1 MVEGRAPV
9 RPPLRR
15 RSRRRWAVAGG
26 VAASWL
32 VLEVLTG
39 SAVAATVLLVVITAL
54 GAATV
59 AGLRTMGITRDNPA
73 IRRLASRPWRDGQD
87 VLRVAMRHL
96 QDVFVI
102 TPSGSL
108 LAPNIVEVQLN
119 PQDLIFLCDQMD
131 IGVITTSLSEVYEER
146 VAACRARL
154 AAPGRASV
162 YVIAAD
168 SIPPGGYR
176 LRQGP
181 AGAAEAGDGF
191 AAPQVSQSAPQYAYA
206 GPAGAGGYT
215 GFAGSDGYRAYDGY
229 GMRGT
234 HGWAETGL
242 SLTTA
247 DPVFPSTV
255 QERTIA
261 PVPELRLV
269 TGDQVTQTRM
279 SGARAGRGSVELR
292 LPAVPTVSREHA
304 RFTFVDGHWWI
315 TNLGMNGLTLNGVP
329 VADERMVG
337 DGDMIR
343 WGSRPDALL
352 SRVEIC

>member
-1 MVEGRAPV
+1 MVEGRAPA

-15 RSRRRWAVAGG
+15 RSRRRWSVAGG
-26 VAASWL
+26 IAAGWL

-39 SAVAATVLLVVITAL
+39 SAVTATVLLVVITAL

-59 AGLRTMGITRDNPA
+59 GGLRTMGITRDHPG

-87 VLRVAMRHL
+87 VLRVAMRHI

-119 PQDLIFLCDQMD
+119 PQDLISLCDQMD
-131 IGVITTSLSEVYEER
+131 IGVITSSLSEVYEER

-154 AAPGRASV
+154 AAPGRAAV

-168 SIPPGGYR
+168 AVPPGGFR
-176 LRQGP
+176 LRQGRP
-181 AGAAEAGDGF
+181 AGAEPDNSYADA
-191 AAPQVSQSAPQYAYA
+191 QVSQQAPPYAYA
-206 GPAGAGGYT
+206 GHAGTSGYE
-215 GFAGSDGYRAYDGY
+215 GYD
-229 GMRGT
+229 
-234 HGWAETGL
+234 WAAPGAT
-242 SLTTA
+242 LTTA

-255 QERTIA
+255 RERM
-261 PVPELRLV
+261 VPSVPMLRLV
-269 TGDQVTQTRM
+269 TGDQVAHTRM
-279 SGARAGRGSVELR
+279 SGARAGRGSVELK
-292 LPAVPTVSREHA
+292 LPGVPTVSREHA
-304 RFTFVDGHWWI
+304 RFTFADGHWRI
-315 TNLGMNGLTLNGVP
+315 TNLGMNGITLNGVP
-329 VADERMVG
+329 VAGEHVVG

-343 WGSRPDALL
+343 WGSRPDALQ

>member
-1 MVEGRAPV
+1 MVEGKGPV

-15 RSRRRWAVAGG
+15 RSRRRWAVVGG
-26 VAASWL
+26 VAAGWL

-39 SAVAATVLLVVITAL
+39 SAVTAIVLLLVIAAL

-59 AGLRTMGITRDNPA
+59 GGLRAMGITGDHPG
-73 IRRLASRPWRDGQD
+73 IQRLASRPWRDGQD

-108 LAPNIVEVQLN
+108 LAPNVVEVQLN
-119 PQDLIFLCDQMD
+119 PQDLISLCDQMD

-154 AAPGRASV
+154 AAPGRAAV

-168 SIPPGGYR
+168 SVAPGGYR
-176 LRQGP
+176 LRQGRP
-181 AGAAEAGDGF
+181 AGAEAGNGF
-191 AAPQVSQSAPQYAYA
+191 ADPQVPHPAPQYAYA
-206 GPAGAGGYT
+206 APGGNGSYASNGSYPSDGGYGT
-215 GFAGSDGYRAYDGY
+215 YD
-229 GMRGT
+229 
-234 HGWAETGL
+234 WAQPGPG
-242 SLTTA
+242 LTTA

-255 QERTIA
+255 QERAIA
-261 PVPELRLV
+261 PVPVLRLV
-269 TGDQVTQTRM
+269 TGDQVAQTRM
-279 SGARAGRGSVELR
+279 SGARAGRGSVELK
-292 LPAVPTVSREHA
+292 LPVVPTVSREHA
-304 RFTFVDGHWWI
+304 RFTFTDGHWWI
-315 TNLGMNGLTLNGVP
+315 TNLGMNGITVNGLP
-329 VADERMVG
+329 VAGDHMVG

>member
-15 RSRRRWAVAGG
+15 RSRRRWAVVGAVSAG
-26 VAASWL
+26 WL

-39 SAVAATVLLVVITAL
+39 SAVTAIVLLLVIAAL

-59 AGLRTMGITRDNPA
+59 GGLRTMGITRDHPG

-87 VLRVAMRHL
+87 VLRAAMRHL

-108 LAPNIVEVQLN
+108 LAPNIVEVHLN
-119 PQDLIFLCDQMD
+119 PQDLISLCDQMD

-154 AAPGRASV
+154 AAPGRAAV

-168 SIPPGGYR
+168 SVPPGGYR
-176 LRQGP
+176 LRQARP
-181 AGAAEAGDGF
+181 AGAEADNGLAEPRVSHP
-191 AAPQVSQSAPQYAYA
+191 APPQYAYA
-206 GPAGAGGYT
+206 GPAD
-215 GFAGSDGYRAYDGY
+215 S
-229 GMRGT
+229 
-234 HGWAETGL
+234 GWTQPGPG
-242 SLTTA
+242 LTTA

-255 QERTIA
+255 QEAAVA
-261 PVPELRLV
+261 PVPVLRLV
-269 TGDQVTQTRM
+269 TGDQVAQTRM
-279 SGARAGRGSVELR
+279 SGARAGRGSVELK
-292 LPAVPTVSREHA
+292 LPVVPTVSREHA
-304 RFTFVDGHWWI
+304 RFTFTDGHWWI
-315 TNLGMNGLTLNGVP
+315 ANLGMNGITLNGVP
-329 VADERMVG
+329 VAGDHMVG

-352 SRVEIC
+352 SRVEIR

>member
-15 RSRRRWAVAGG
+15 RSRRRWAVVGG
-26 VAASWL
+26 VAAGWL

-39 SAVAATVLLVVITAL
+39 SALTAIVLLLVIAAL

-59 AGLRTMGITRDNPA
+59 GGLRTMGITRDHPG

-87 VLRVAMRHL
+87 VLRAAMRHL

-108 LAPNIVEVQLN
+108 LAPNIVEVHLN
-119 PQDLIFLCDQMD
+119 PQDLISLCDQMD

-146 VAACRARL
+146 VAACRAHL
-154 AAPGRASV
+154 AAPGRAAV

-168 SIPPGGYR
+168 SVPPGGYR
-176 LRQGP
+176 LRQARP
-181 AGAAEAGDGF
+181 AGAEAGNGL
-191 AAPQVSQSAPQYAYA
+191 AEPQVAHPAPQYAYA
-206 GPAGAGGYT
+206 GPAGYGGNGGNGGNASDGGYRT
-215 GFAGSDGYRAYDGY
+215 YEWTQPGAG
-229 GMRGT
+229 
-234 HGWAETGL
+234 
-242 SLTTA
+242 LTTA

-255 QERTIA
+255 QERTA
-261 PVPELRLV
+261 GPVPVLRLV
-269 TGDQVTQTRM
+269 TGDQVVQTRM
-279 SGARAGRGSVELR
+279 SGARAGRGSVELK
-292 LPAVPTVSREHA
+292 LPVIPTVSREHA
-304 RFTFVDGHWWI
+304 RFTFTDGHWWI
-315 TNLGMNGLTLNGVP
+315 ANLGMNGIMLNGVP
-329 VADERMVG
+329 VAGDHRVG